1 MHELAPVWPTT
12 PLLRTLLRALR
23 HIWRARPRPP
33 RSSPGIALRRQRRRG
48 GDHLAQNGGYL
59 LALKFSLLVMSAMKP
74 SVLQSGMDLPVQN
87 SRRSTR
93 IIPVRRRDWE
103 GRSGKS
109 GGVGEAGS
117 RFSSLGCCLAMG
129 DLSWL
134 RFGFSPKWV
143 LESILR
149 WAITTDAPRSI
160 RSASVP
166 PVEGVRVDT
175 GKTEASRISSAT
187 LHGVVF
193 QNPMI
198 PHPPSASSTRTRI
211 FTSQQRV
218 PASLSGGRRT
228 AAAASGR
235 G

>member
-1 MHELAPVWPTT
+1 M
-12 PLLRTLLRALR
+12 
-23 HIWRARPRPP
+23 
-33 RSSPGIALRRQRRRG
+33 
-48 GDHLAQNGGYL
+48 
-59 LALKFSLLVMSAMKP
+59 
-74 SVLQSGMDLPVQN
+74 
-87 SRRSTR
+87 
-93 IIPVRRRDWE
+93 RRRDWE

-198 PHPPSASSTRTRI
+198 PTPLRHPRRGLEFLPPNKECPLRSAAVAEQPQQHQEEVDEVEIEPQRAHDRLPAGDGAVVVGRYISLI
-211 FTSQQRV
+211 FCVS
-218 PASLSGGRRT
+218 
-228 AAAASGR
+228 
-235 G
+235 

>member
-1 MHELAPVWPTT
+1 M
-12 PLLRTLLRALR
+12 
-23 HIWRARPRPP
+23 II
-33 RSSPGIALRRQRRRG
+33 SPKMGVAC
-48 GDHLAQNGGYL
+48 L

-74 SVLQSGMDLPVQN
+74 SLLQSGMDLPVQN
-87 SRRSTR
+87 SGRSMR
-93 IIPVRRRDWE
+93 IIPVRRRDWG

-109 GGVGEAGS
+109 GVVGEAGS
-117 RFSSLGCCLAMG
+117 RFGSLGYCLAMG
-129 DLSWL
+129 DPLQVKVRIL
-134 RFGFSPKWV
+134 AQWV
-143 LESILR
+143 LDSILR
-149 WAITTDAPRSI
+149 WAITTDLNEPGPRLDPEPKGAPRSI

-166 PVEGVRVDT
+166 TVEGVRVAI

-198 PHPPSASSTRTRI
+198 PHPHLRHPRPGLEPS
-211 FTSQQRV
+211 QERV